1 MCECMCVEG
10 WRLDVCVYVCVVG
23 WMCVYVCVCGGGGCV
38 CMYVWGGGEC
48 VHVTECV

>member
-1 MCECMCVEG
+1 MYVCGGVEVGCVCVCVCG
-10 WRLDVCVYVCVVG
+10 RLDVCL
-23 WMCVYVCVCGGGGCV
+23 CVCMWGGVGSV